1 MVRSQA
7 ADNSTG
13 EARSQSTKARATT
26 KGDKNKEWEV
36 KEILEV
42 KKKWKSLY
50 VRASWVGYRE
60 EDPEWYP
67 ISDFKTSPYLLK
79 KFYRENPKALG
90 PPAQLPAWEE
100 AFKAGEEDYEH
111 LNSNKPMNSVSKSRY
126 LKQMFE

>member
-7 ADNSTG
+7 ADNSTA
-13 EARSQSTKARATT
+13 EARSQSTKARAST
-26 KGDKNKEWEV
+26 KDDENKEWEV
-36 KEILEV
+36 KAILEV

-50 VRASWVGYRE
+50 VRASWVGYRG

-100 AFKAGEEDYEH
+100 AFEAGEEDYEH
-111 LNSNKPMNSVSKSRY
+111 LNSNKPMDPFSKSRY
-126 LKQMFE
+126 IKQMFK